1 MTTFNPAIH
10 YPIYASMI
18 ATSNASKYSGGD
30 YDISHPALAGLCM
43 GAPML
48 LICVF
53 IALAIISLILDLGHE
68 DLFLGL
74 ASLCLALM
82 LFGFVICTIVE
93 AISYIF

>member
-1 MTTFNPAIH
+1 MAIFNPAIH
-10 YPIYASMI
+10 YPIYASTI
-18 ATSNASKYSGGD
+18 ATSNASNCNRGD

-43 GAPML
+43 GIPML

-53 IALAIISLILDLGHE
+53 IALAIISLVLDLGHE

-74 ASLCLALM
+74 ASLCLALA